1 MLGGTG
7 GPPVIVP
14 RNFRLLDE
22 LEKGQK
28 GDCAS
33 GCSFG
38 LEKADDITLTY
49 WNGTIFGPPGTA
61 YENRIYSISITCGD
75 KYPDRPPVVK
85 FNTRITMGC
94 IDAKGN
100 VSERWGPLSQWR
112 REYTIETV
120 LEALRREMISAANR
134 KLAQPPEGACYE

>member
-1 MLGGTG
+1 MLGGAG
-7 GPPVIVP
+7 GAPVVVP

-28 GDCAS
+28 GECAS
-33 GCSFG
+33 GCSWG

-61 YENRIYSISITCGD
+61 FENRIYSISITCGE
-75 KYPDRPPVVK
+75 KYPDKPPVVR
-85 FNTRITMGC
+85 FNTKITMGC
-94 IDAKGN
+94 VDSKGAIADK
-100 VSERWGPLSQWR
+100 WGPLGSWR
-112 REYTIETV
+112 REHTIETV

-134 KLAQPPEGACYE
+134 KLAQPAEGACYE